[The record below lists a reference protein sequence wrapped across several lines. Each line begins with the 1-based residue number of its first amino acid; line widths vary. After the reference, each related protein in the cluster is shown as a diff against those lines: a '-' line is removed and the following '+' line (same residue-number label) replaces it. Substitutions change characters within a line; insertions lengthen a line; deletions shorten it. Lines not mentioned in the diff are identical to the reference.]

1 MRPMIFAYVVYLC
14 RVTELCCITDDD
26 TVRYVVLRCSCAAEL
41 LRIIR
46 SDYLNELVDIEVNG
60 RHLQPTKCLP
70 WCVHVC
76 ACDCASAAKQQ

>member
-1 MRPMIFAYVVYLC
+1 MFLLVPAHLGCPGQNSKSRKTVVCVCVY
-14 RVTELCCITDDD
+14 
-26 TVRYVVLRCSCAAEL
+26 YSCAAEL

-70 WCVHVC
+70 W
-76 ACDCASAAKQQ
+76 

>member
-1 MRPMIFAYVVYLC
+1 VLHDR
-14 RVTELCCITDDD
+14 ITDDD
-26 TVRYVVLRCSCAAEL
+26 TVQHGVLHCSCAAEL

-76 ACDCASAAKQQ
+76 VHVTVLVQPSSSDGHVVRIKLGPWLF